1 MIRNMDSNNNNNVSS
16 NNSHPAVKGTSWFK
30 FMDMILGVSGLN
42 VYRLPRKVCCFE
54 WTLRIL
60 SVLYTHLLLLH
71 SILTYINRM
80 DDPYS
85 LLFLMQLFFGV
96 VSFQSIIRSRKKITL
111 IVEEICTCSN
121 NRLLNDLFKGSQ
133 VLFILWVVVVVVQYS
148 LLSCQWYFIGTKQWM
163 KQYLIPIKTS
173 SMTALHHLLVVCD
186 ITFWV
191 FFVIGF
197 AVGTICCFLYI
208 LYCLNK
214 LYMFRMKNLA
224 EKLDYTQS
232 LAKNLECFREIRAK
246 YQGLKEAA
254 NDIFGLTLCGYF
266 AECYLETGLRLANDD
281 SNIEKSLYSLVTDW
295 GLYGLQVLILLSF
308 ILFLS
313 KLSDRE
319 ETFEKRL
326 LRKITSNRTRNYD
339 IDYQKMMLVIEITQ
353 SPTIPV
359 TGWNVFIVN
368 RSLLLG
374 FLGSVIPFAVL
385 IASLFEKTK
394 HLSSNQC
401 SNYTQFLENLL
412 RNKTSFIQ

>member
-1 MIRNMDSNNNNNVSS
+1 MSNNLSNSS
-16 NNSHPAVKGTSWFK
+16 QVVKGSSWFK
-30 FMDMILGVSGLN
+30 FMDLILGVSGLN
-42 VYRLPRKVCCFE
+42 VYRLPGKLCLIE
-54 WTLRIL
+54 WILRIF

-111 IVEEICTCSN
+111 IVEEICSCNSS
-121 NRLLNDLFKGSQ
+121 RLLDDLFKGSQ
-133 VLFILWVVVVVVQYS
+133 VLFFLWVIVVLVQYG

-163 KQYLIPIKTS
+163 KQYLIPIKDS
-173 SMTALHHLLVVCD
+173 NVNDLHHFLVASD

-224 EKLDYTQS
+224 DKLDYTQS
-232 LAKNLECFREIRAK
+232 LSKNLECFREIRAK

-326 LRKITSNRTRNYD
+326 LRKVTSNRTRNYD

-359 TGWNVFIVN
+359 SGWNVFIVN

-412 RNKTSFIQ
+412 RNKTTLIS

>member
-1 MIRNMDSNNNNNVSS
+1 MD
-16 NNSHPAVKGTSWFK
+16 A
-30 FMDMILGVSGLN
+30 ILAVSGLN
-42 VYRLPRKVCCFE
+42 VYKYTGKWCCLE
-54 WTLRIL
+54 WLLRIL
-60 SVLYTHLLLLH
+60 SVFYTHLLLLH
-71 SILTYINRM
+71 SVATYVNRM

-96 VSFQSIIRSRKKITL
+96 VSFQSIIRSRRNITQ
-111 IVEEICTCSN
+111 IVEELCTCCN
-121 NRLLNDLFKGSQ
+121 QRLLSELYKGSHI
-133 VLFILWVVVVVVQYS
+133 LFVVWILVIVIQWA
-148 LLSCQWYFIGTKQWM
+148 LLMCQWYFIGTRQWM
-163 KQYLIPIKTS
+163 QQYLVMIAES
-173 SMTALHHLLVVCD
+173 SVTNFHHFLVFAD
-186 ITFWV
+186 IMFWV
-191 FFVIGF
+191 LFVIGF
-197 AVGTICCFLYI
+197 AVGTISAFLYV

-214 LYMFRMKNLA
+214 LYMYKMTSLS
-224 EKLDYTQS
+224 EKLEYTQS
-232 LAKNLECFREIRAK
+232 LSKNLEYFREIRSK
-246 YQGLKEAA
+246 YQGLKESA

-339 IDYQKMMLVIEITQ
+339 IDYQKMMLVIEVTQ

-359 TGWNVFIVN
+359 TGWNVFVVN

-412 RNKTSFIQ
+412 RNKTTLLQ

>member
-1 MIRNMDSNNNNNVSS
+1 MKGSAWFRYMD
-16 NNSHPAVKGTSWFK
+16 AV
-30 FMDMILGVSGLN
+30 LAVSGLN
-42 VYRLPRKVCCFE
+42 VYRLTEDSRWSCVE
-54 WTLRIL
+54 WLMRIL
-60 SVLYTHLLLLH
+60 SVMYTHLLLLH
-71 SILTYINRM
+71 SVTTYVNRM

-96 VSFQSIIRSRKKITL
+96 VSFQSIVRSRKNICL
-111 IVEEICTCSN
+111 IVEELVACCN
-121 NRLLNDLFKGSQ
+121 ARLLHELHRGSKYLFAVWLL
-133 VLFILWVVVVVVQYS
+133 VLVVQLS
-148 LLSCQWYFIGTKQWM
+148 LLLCQWYFIGTRQWLA
-163 KQYLIPIKTS
+163 QYMLPVTESGFS
-173 SMTALHHLLVVCD
+173 SLYHLVVLSD
-186 ITFWV
+186 IVFWV
-191 FFVIGF
+191 VFVIGF
-197 AVGTICCFLYI
+197 AVGAISAFLFL

-214 LYMFRMKNLA
+214 LYMHKMTSLA
-224 EKLDYTQS
+224 EKLEFSQS
-232 LAKNLECFREIRAK
+232 LSKNLECFREIRCK
-246 YQGLKEAA
+246 YQGLKEAT

-313 KLSDRE
+313 NLSDHE

-326 LRKITSNRTRNYD
+326 LRKIATNRTRNYD
-339 IDYQKMMLVIEITQ
+339 IDYQKMMLIIEITQ

-359 TGWNVFIVN
+359 TGWNVFVVN

-394 HLSSNQC
+394 HLSSGSC
-401 SNYTQFLENLL
+401 SNYTSFLEHLL
-412 RNKTSFIQ
+412 RNKTTAASLLQ

>member
-1 MIRNMDSNNNNNVSS
+1 M
-16 NNSHPAVKGTSWFK
+16 
-30 FMDMILGVSGLN
+30 
-42 VYRLPRKVCCFE
+42 
-54 WTLRIL
+54 
-60 SVLYTHLLLLH
+60 
-71 SILTYINRM
+71 
-80 DDPYS
+80 
-85 LLFLMQLFFGV
+85 
-96 VSFQSIIRSRKKITL
+96 
-111 IVEEICTCSN
+111 
-121 NRLLNDLFKGSQ
+121 
-133 VLFILWVVVVVVQYS
+133 VQYA

-163 KQYLIPIKTS
+163 RQYLIPVKG
-173 SMTALHHLLVVCD
+173 TAVNGFHHLLVVSD

-197 AVGTICCFLYI
+197 AVGTITCFLYI

-214 LYMFRMKNLA
+214 LYMFRMKSLQ

-232 LAKNLECFREIRAK
+232 LSKNLECFREIRAK

-326 LRKITSNRTRNYD
+326 LRKISCNRTRNYD
-339 IDYQKMMLVIEITQ
+339 IDYQKMMLVMEVTQ
-353 SPTIPV
+353 SPNIPV

-401 SNYTQFLENLL
+401 SNYTVFLENLL
-412 RNKTSFIQ
+412 RNKTTLIY